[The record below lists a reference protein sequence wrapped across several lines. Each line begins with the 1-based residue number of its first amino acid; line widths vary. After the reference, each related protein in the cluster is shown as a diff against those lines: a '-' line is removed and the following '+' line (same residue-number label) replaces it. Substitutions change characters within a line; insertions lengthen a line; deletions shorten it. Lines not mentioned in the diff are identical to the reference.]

1 MKNLL
6 LIFVLLFN
14 GLVFNG
20 CFSSEEKVEEV
31 PKYLQMSRAAKERQ
45 KKRNLK
51 TSSDWDR
58 EYWVRDNKTKKDKK

>member
-6 LIFVLLFN
+6 LIFVLLFS

-20 CFSSEEKVEEV
+20 CFEKEEKEI
-31 PKYLQMSRAAKERQ
+31 PKYMQLLNEAKKDMEG
-45 KKRNLK
+45 KYK
-51 TSSDWDR
+51 TSSDWNR